1 VSRLLQIYREAG
13 ERAVPV
19 EVMLEL
25 THHCNFRC
33 AHCYIPDFLAPDLL
47 PTGRVLRLLDEL
59 AEMGTL
65 VLALSGG
72 EIFLR
77 RDWLP
82 IARRARELGFDL
94 HLFTNGWSIGEA
106 EADAIRSLRAT
117 VQVSLYSTDAE
128 TFETITRRPG
138 SLARVRAGVE
148 RLRARDVRVILKMPL
163 LTLNCG
169 DVAAVRAYA
178 ADVGA
183 ECRVAPTITAKKDGD
198 PAPLLLRLPPAALP
212 ELLGEPLLGCHP
224 KDLDGPLCAAGSRY
238 CCITSAGDVMAC
250 NILPGSGG
258 SIRER
263 PFREV
268 WEGSD
273 WLRKVRGIRAR
284 DLHTCGSCSRLAY
297 CGRCQAQALVEDGD
311 LYGPSSYAQQRAD
324 LVDAASNFNAV
335 AKLEAPQ
342 AP

>member
-1 VSRLLQIYREAG
+1 MSRLLQIYREAG
-13 ERAVPV
+13 QRAIPV

-33 AHCYIPDFLAPDLL
+33 QHCYIPDFLTPDLL
-47 PTGRVLRLLDEL
+47 PTARVLRLLDEL

-94 HLFTNGWSIGEA
+94 HLFTNGWAIGEA
-106 EADAIRSLRAT
+106 EADAIRDLSAT
-117 VQVSLYSTDAE
+117 VQVSLYSTEAATFDA
-128 TFETITRRPG
+128 ITRRPG
-138 SLARVRAGVE
+138 SLQRVRAGIE
-148 RLRARDVRVILKMPL
+148 HLCARGVRVILKMPL
-163 LTLNCG
+163 MTLNVD
-169 DVAAVRAYA
+169 DVAGVRAYA
-178 ADVGA
+178 AALGV
-183 ECRVAPTITAKKDGD
+183 ECRVAPMITARKDGD
-198 PAPLLLRLPPAALP
+198 PTPLALRLSHQLVQEAV
-212 ELLGEPLLGCHP
+212 GEPLLGCHP

-258 SIRER
+258 NIRDR
-263 PFREV
+263 PFRAV
-268 WEGSD
+268 WEGSE
-273 WLRKVRGIRAR
+273 WLQRIRSIR
-284 DLHTCGSCSRLAY
+284 RHDLPTCGSCTRLGY

-311 LYGPSSYAQQRAD
+311 LYGPSRYAQQRAD
-324 LVDAASNFNAV
+324 LIDETRAAGSR
-335 AKLEAPQ
+335 
-342 AP
+342 